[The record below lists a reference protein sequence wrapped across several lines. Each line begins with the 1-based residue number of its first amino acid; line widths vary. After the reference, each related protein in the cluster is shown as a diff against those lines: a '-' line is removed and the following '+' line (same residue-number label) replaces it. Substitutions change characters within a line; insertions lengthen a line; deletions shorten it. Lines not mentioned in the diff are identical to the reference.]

1 MRMKKSYDSSQAAV
15 LRTKRTY
22 DYYMQRLHSIA
33 ISCFEWENLP
43 DTIDERYLEEILFW
57 NSCGVFFEDE
67 IMKEHLFLNVVPG
80 GELNVYGIPIDRRAY
95 SANNRYQK
103 NLTEK
108 DSVIVY
114 DNYTHSSILPV
125 IQLFAER
132 LTNIDMTIDNNLK
145 VQKTPFILSTD
156 EKTRLSAENIF
167 MKIDS
172 NAPVISLSNMADPN
186 MIKVLKLDA
195 PYLVDKLQQQKVEV
209 LNECFNYLGI
219 GGMIYEKKERFL
231 QSEAAE
237 LSQSSIM
244 QRTSRLRARQQGAEM
259 INNMFGLDISV
270 SYKSADN
277 IRTGFEGILQNTQKL
292 NEGDE

>member
-1 MRMKKSYDSSQAAV
+1 MRMKKTYDSSQAGV

-33 ISCFEWENLP
+33 ISCFEWEGLP
-43 DTIDERYLEEILFW
+43 DTVDARYLEEILFW
-57 NSCGVFFEDE
+57 NSCGVFFRDE
-67 IMKEHLFLNVVPG
+67 VLDEELFLNVVPG
-80 GELNVYGIPIDRRAY
+80 GELNVYGIPMDRRAY

-108 DSVIVY
+108 DSVIIY
-114 DNYTHSSILPV
+114 DNYTHCSILPV
-125 IQLFAER
+125 LQLFAER
-132 LTNIDMTIDNNLK
+132 LTNIDMTIDINLK

-156 EKTRLSAENIF
+156 EKTRLTAENIF

-186 MIKVLKLDA
+186 LLKVLKLDA

-209 LNECFNYLGI
+209 LNECFSYLGI
-219 GGMIYEKKERFL
+219 GGMVYEKKERFL

-259 INNMFGLDISV
+259 INKMFGLNISV

-277 IRTGFEGILQNTQKL
+277 ISTGIEGIFQTKPESE
-292 NEGDE
+292 EGEE